1 MLASLA
7 RADTATCFT
16 FAASPDTY
24 SAPPGGVFTVYTTY
38 TNCGSEG
45 YVVIGDSFGSDASP
59 YVTWP
64 YNTDFYDPFFF
75 LGPGE
80 SRNAPFAWYRWDQD
94 APPGYSQTFNIDAAY
109 GSLEARCNGTSIL

>member
-1 MLASLA
+1 MKLLKLALLWALLAPIA

-59 YVTWP
+59 YVILLL
-64 YNTDFYDPFFF
+64 
-75 LGPGE
+75 LG
-80 SRNAPFAWYRWDQD
+80 R
-94 APPGYSQTFNIDAAY
+94 
-109 GSLEARCNGTSIL
+109 L